1 MSCSRSLLVVHNF
14 DTFEVSWSE
23 ILQSVL
29 PFGLG
34 CCFLVTTLRLYIF
47 GKNAVEVLLPSH
59 CFVDEGLV
67 LFQQWSEA
75 TACAEGLRETL
86 HLLESGWWVPERQAL
101 SRTALSMLLL
111 PDFPLLGYQASN
123 AEVRFL
129 LCRQTAPV
137 FVFLLNSA
145 LLRPAEKTRCGQQR
159 QSIVDSRGKRGV
171 GRGGPRASVGR
182 GTALQSSEAMHG
194 FIRALYVLRMRP
206 GHLNGWEAC

>member
-14 DTFEVSWSE
+14 DTFEVSWSD

-47 GKNAVEVLLPSH
+47 GKNAVEVLLPYH

-75 TACAEGLRETL
+75 IACAEGLRETL
-86 HLLESGWWVPERQAL
+86 HLLESGWWVPESQAL
-101 SRTALSMLLL
+101 SRKALSMLLL
-111 PDFPLLGYQASN
+111 PDFSLLGYQASN

-129 LCRQTAPV
+129 LCRQTAHQ
-137 FVFLLNSA
+137 FLFFFFNSA

-159 QSIVDSRGKRGV
+159 QSIVDSRG
-171 GRGGPRASVGR
+171 
-182 GTALQSSEAMHG
+182 
-194 FIRALYVLRMRP
+194 
-206 GHLNGWEAC
+206 